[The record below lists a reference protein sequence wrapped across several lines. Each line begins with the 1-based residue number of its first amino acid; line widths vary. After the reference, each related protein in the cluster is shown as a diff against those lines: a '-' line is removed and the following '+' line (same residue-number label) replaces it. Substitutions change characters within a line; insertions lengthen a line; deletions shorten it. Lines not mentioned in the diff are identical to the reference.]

1 MLLTGIAFLSFV
13 VLGLRAGF
21 LGVTWPSMRVT
32 FGVPLDAVATLMFAG
47 MFSYLVVSFN
57 SGWLIARLGLGLY
70 LMFAGLISAIGFAG
84 HVFAPS
90 WWMFVL
96 FGVVAAVGT
105 SALDA
110 GLNTYF
116 ALHRSARVMN
126 WMHACFGLG
135 GTLSPIVITAMM
147 ERGYTWRWGYVPFVG
162 AYVLLALCFAL
173 TARRWTSAGEASERP
188 EAAPTGTAAAGAT
201 EAADAIELKHG
212 LDTLKLPIVWLN
224 LVLFFTF
231 TGMEGVAGQWP
242 YTLFTEGRA
251 IDPVVAGFWTSLFW
265 LSVTV
270 GRIFFGFAVKFIGT
284 VSLIRLT
291 MGSAILSAGLIWW
304 NPSAGLSFI
313 GLTILGF
320 TLAPLFPVLTS
331 GTSERIGADHAS
343 NALGFQMA
351 FARLGLASV
360 PALCGV
366 LADAWHVSVIAPFMV
381 AVAVAMFVMHELTV
395 LAAVQTST

>member
-1 MLLTGIAFLSFV
+1 MTKRASSPTLLTGIAFLSFV

-21 LGVTWPSMRVT
+21 LGVTWPSMRAT
-32 FGVPLDAVATLMFAG
+32 FDVPLDAVATLMFAG

-57 SGWLIARLGLGLY
+57 SGWLIAKLGLGLY

-84 HVFAPS
+84 HVFAPG
-90 WWMFVL
+90 WWIFVL

-135 GTLSPIVITAMM
+135 GTLSPIFITAMM
-147 ERGYTWRWGYVPFVG
+147 DRGYSWRWGYVPFVS
-162 AYVLLALCFAL
+162 AYGLLALCFAL
-173 TARRWTSAGEASERP
+173 TFRRWRSTGEAGESQDAAS
-188 EAAPTGTAAAGAT
+188 TSTA
-201 EAADAIELKHG
+201 LKHG
-212 LDTLKLPIVWLN
+212 LDTLKLPAVWLN
-224 LVLFFTF
+224 VVLFFTF

-270 GRIFFGFAVKFIGT
+270 GRIFFGFVVKFVGA
-284 VSLIRLT
+284 VPLIRLT
-291 MGSAILSAGLIWW
+291 MGTAVLSAGLIWW
-304 NPSAGLSFI
+304 NPSPGLSFV

-320 TLAPLFPVLTS
+320 TLAPMFPVLTS
-331 GTSERIGADHAS
+331 GTSKRLGADHAS

-366 LADAWHVSVIAPFMV
+366 LADAWYVSVIAPFMV

-395 LAAVQTST
+395 WAAVRAPT

>member
-1 MLLTGIAFLSFV
+1 MSKLKSSSALLTGIAFLSFV

-21 LGVTWPSMRVT
+21 LGVTWPAMRDT

-57 SGWLIARLGLGLY
+57 SGWLIAKLGLGLY
-70 LMFAGLISAIGFAG
+70 LMFGGLISAIGFAG
-84 HVFAPS
+84 HVFAPT
-90 WWMFVL
+90 WWVFVL
-96 FGVVAAVGT
+96 FGALAGLGT
-105 SALDA
+105 SVVDA

-135 GTLSPIVITAMM
+135 GTLSPLIITAMM
-147 ERGYTWRWGYVPFVG
+147 DRGYTWRWGYVPFVG
-162 AYVLLALCFAL
+162 AYGGLALCFAL
-173 TARRWTSAGEASERP
+173 TFRRWASVADADARQ
-188 EAAPTGTAAAGAT
+188 AVSPTGTA
-201 EAADAIELKHG
+201 LKRG
-212 LDTLKLPIVWLN
+212 LDTLKLPVVWLN
-224 LVLFFTF
+224 LALFFIF

-270 GRIFFGFAVKFIGT
+270 GRIFFGFAVKFIGA
-284 VSLIRLT
+284 VPLIRLT
-291 MGSAILSAGLIWW
+291 MGAAVLSAGLIWW
-304 NPSAGLSFI
+304 NPRPGVSFM

-331 GTSERIGADHAS
+331 STPKRLGAEHAS

-360 PALCGV
+360 PALCGI

-381 AVAVAMFVMHELTV
+381 AVAVLMFVVHELTV
-395 LAAVQTST
+395 GQTSAFAEGL

>member
-1 MLLTGIAFLSFV
+1 MLLTSIAFLSFV

-57 SGWLIARLGLGLY
+57 SGWLIAKLGLGLY

-84 HVFAPS
+84 HVFAPT

-96 FGVVAAVGT
+96 FGIVAAVGT

-173 TARRWTSAGEASERP
+173 TARRWTSAGKASARQ
-188 EAAPTGTAAAGAT
+188 EAAPTGTA
-201 EAADAIELKHG
+201 LKHG

-231 TGMEGVAGQWP
+231 TGMESVAGQWP

-270 GRIFFGFAVKFIGT
+270 GRIFFGFAVKFIGN
-284 VSLIRLT
+284 VPLIRLA
-291 MGSAILSAGLIWW
+291 MGTAVLSTGLIWW

-381 AVAVAMFVMHELTV
+381 AVAVAMFAMHELTI
-395 LAAVQTST
+395 LAAVRTST

>member
-1 MLLTGIAFLSFV
+1 
-13 VLGLRAGF
+13 
-21 LGVTWPSMRVT
+21 
-32 FGVPLDAVATLMFAG
+32 
-47 MFSYLVVSFN
+47 
-57 SGWLIARLGLGLY
+57 
-70 LMFAGLISAIGFAG
+70 
-84 HVFAPS
+84 
-90 WWMFVL
+90 
-96 FGVVAAVGT
+96 
-105 SALDA
+105 
-110 GLNTYF
+110 
-116 ALHRSARVMN
+116 
-126 WMHACFGLG
+126 
-135 GTLSPIVITAMM
+135 
-147 ERGYTWRWGYVPFVG
+147 
-162 AYVLLALCFAL
+162 
-173 TARRWTSAGEASERP
+173 
-188 EAAPTGTAAAGAT
+188 
-201 EAADAIELKHG
+201 
-212 LDTLKLPIVWLN
+212 LKLPIVWLN

-381 AVAVAMFVMHELTV
+381 AVAVVMFVMHELTV
-395 LAAVQTST
+395 GQAAAFAAKRSGDL